1 MASNISN
8 IPMNCNMC
16 SSQIGNNQK
25 VLICSTCNL
34 LFHPRCMSFGPADYL
49 HACSDNMWLC
59 KFCLAYNFPFSNL
72 NDFEFA
78 KILSYDRPTS
88 LDFLPS
94 FDVLSKLS
102 SMPNLS
108 DFDNEN
114 MMPNPVNSQYYYMD
128 DLNTLKRSFDIN
140 TFSLFHINFRSLD
153 AHFDE
158 LQSLLYTM
166 DIPFHIIGI
175 SETRELINKGF
186 KMNNNLRGYDLYT
199 QPTKLSAGGVAMYI
213 SNSLIH
219 NERSDLSC
227 ISNDFETLWIEIKN
241 SKGKNILCSCI
252 YRHPSSDPR
261 KFREHIESIFLKISN
276 ENKQIFII

>member
-1 MASNISN
+1 MAI
-8 IPMNCNMC
+8 
-16 SSQIGNNQK
+16 
-25 VLICSTCNL
+25 
-34 LFHPRCMSFGPADYL
+34 
-49 HACSDNMWLC
+49 C

-199 QPTKLSAGGVAMYI
+199 QPTKLSAGGVGYVY
-213 SNSLIH
+213 
-219 NERSDLSC
+219 
-227 ISNDFETLWIEIKN
+227 K
-241 SKGKNILCSCI
+241 
-252 YRHPSSDPR
+252 
-261 KFREHIESIFLKISN
+261 
-276 ENKQIFII
+276 

>member
-1 MASNISN
+1 
-8 IPMNCNMC
+8 
-16 SSQIGNNQK
+16 
-25 VLICSTCNL
+25 LTWR
-34 LFHPRCMSFGPADYL
+34 FFD
-49 HACSDNMWLC
+49 
-59 KFCLAYNFPFSNL
+59 
-72 NDFEFA
+72 
-78 KILSYDRPTS
+78 S
-88 LDFLPS
+88 L
-94 FDVLSKLS
+94 
-102 SMPNLS
+102 
-108 DFDNEN
+108 
-114 MMPNPVNSQYYYMD
+114 
-128 DLNTLKRSFDIN
+128 LNTLKRSFDIN
-140 TFSLFHINFRSLD
+140 TFSLFHINLRSLD

-252 YRHPSSDPR
+252 YIVTHLLT
-261 KFREHIESIFLKISN
+261 RENL
-276 ENKQIFII
+276 ENILSLYF